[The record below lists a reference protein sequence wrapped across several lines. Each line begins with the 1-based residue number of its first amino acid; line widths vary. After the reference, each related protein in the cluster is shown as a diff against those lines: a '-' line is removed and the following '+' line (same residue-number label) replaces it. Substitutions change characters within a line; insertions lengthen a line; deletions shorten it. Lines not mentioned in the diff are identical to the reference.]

1 MPNLSDRIKELR
13 NSANMTQDEFGQ
25 KFGVVKSTISL
36 YESGK
41 STPNDEIKRK
51 ICEYFNVTLDYLDG
65 RSDRKEGGN
74 GFFFFFFDDSLKDV
88 FTSRLKTVMEN
99 KKLAEDTFLELVPIE
114 DKKRLKSYLNGDCE
128 PTLEDLIEISHAL
141 DVSIDYLLGQITE
154 QDDKCLR
161 NFRLLSDE
169 NKDII
174 IGDIRRYLKE
184 QRHEASVAADE
195 PLKQAK

>member
-65 RSDRKEGGN
+65 RTDRKGENN
-74 GFFFFFFDDSLKDV
+74 GYFFFDDLLKDV
-88 FTSRLKTVMEN
+88 FTFRLKKAMDN
-99 KKLAEDTFLELVPIE
+99 KGLTEDALLELMPSNKNNI
-114 DKKRLKSYLNGDCE
+114 KSYLNGDCE
-128 PTLEDLIEISHAL
+128 PALEDLIDISQIL
-141 DVSIDYLLGQITE
+141 EVSIDYLLGQITDQE
-154 QDDKCLR
+154 DKYLHG
-161 NFRLLSDE
+161 FRSLNED
-169 NKDII
+169 NKDIV
-174 IGDIRRYLKE
+174 IGDIKRYIKE
-184 QRHEASVAADE
+184 QRYESVAADDSE
-195 PLKQAK
+195 KVAK